1 MTLTRRRTV
10 ARLQG
15 LSRSPRTMPLL
26 NERTPAAEFA
36 ASPLPVW
43 VRLIDGVCLLMV
55 AVTILL
61 IVGDGVRLEL
71 GSLRISIRSALRV
84 GAWAVVLIAIRHALY
99 RAPALPSRVLAWT
112 RASARRED
120 AWAVARIVL
129 ATRIPP
135 ILIGLLAVATIGLGE
150 DARPGAYADPWL
162 NLPARWDALW
172 YSDIAALGYRWD
184 GDWTQQQNVVFFP
197 AFPLASRVVARLL
210 GLHTIY
216 AGWLISL
223 AAFAGAMVLFGRLAR
238 TSVNDRDAS
247 DAAWLLATY
256 PFAIYF
262 SAPYSESLFLLAMC
276 GLFLSVHEQRF
287 GRAALW
293 GLLAGLTRP
302 NGWLLSLPLVVFA
315 LERRPRPSN
324 MRDWL
329 RLAIAAVAPVTGMLL
344 FTWFLHLRF
353 GDGFAWLRGQTAWGR
368 EFRSLDSLAAERISY
383 MRQYG
388 VTGYLTD
395 FPTDALNTGAA
406 MLALAV
412 LIPVSRRLGPA
423 YGVLLAVLVLPP
435 LLVGGTLSFG
445 RLTSILFPLFIW
457 LTTVVPVRHR
467 AAVMIVFAALQGFAA
482 TLFFTWR
489 PLF

>member
-1 MTLTRRRTV
+1 VRVLD
-10 ARLQG
+10 G
-15 LSRSPRTMPLL
+15 LS
-26 NERTPAAEFA
+26 
-36 ASPLPVW
+36 
-43 VRLIDGVCLLMV
+43 LLMLGAA
-55 AVTILL
+55 AVLL
-61 IVGDGVRLEL
+61 VGDGVRLEV
-71 GSLRISIRSALRV
+71 GALRISVTSAARL
-84 GAWAVVLIAIRHALY
+84 ALWASVLIAVRHALY
-99 RAPALPSRVLAWT
+99 RVPTLVSRV
-112 RASARRED
+112 R
-120 AWAVARIVL
+120 AWARNVAARADVGL
-129 ATRIPP
+129 AARLVVATRLPP

-150 DARPGAYADPWL
+150 ESRPGAYADPWL

-172 YSDIAALGYRWD
+172 YSGIAGVGYRWD

-197 AFPLASRVVARLL
+197 AFPLGSRVVARLL
-210 GLHTIY
+210 GIHTLY

-223 AAFAGAMVLFGRLAR
+223 AAFAWAMVLFVRLAR
-238 TSVNDRDAS
+238 RWLNERDAT
-247 DAAWLLATY
+247 DAAWLLSTY

-262 SAPYSESLFLLAMC
+262 SAAYSESLFFLAMC
-276 GLFLSVHEQRF
+276 GFFLSAHERQS

-302 NGWLLSLPLVVFA
+302 NGWLLSLPFA
-315 LERRPRPSN
+315 VLALRTQPWPSAG
-324 MRDWL
+324 REWV
-329 RLAIAAVAPVTGMLL
+329 RLAAAAAAPIVGMLL
-344 FTWFLHLRF
+344 FTLYLHLQF
-353 GDGFAWLRGQTAWGR
+353 GDGFAWVRGQAAWGR
-368 EFRSLDSLAAERISY
+368 TFRGLDLLAAERMAY

-406 MLALAV
+406 LLALFV
-412 LIPVSRRLGPA
+412 LVPVSRRLGLA
-423 YGVLLAVLVLPP
+423 YGVLVAVLVLPP

-457 LTTVVPVRHR
+457 LATIVPVRHR

>member
-1 MTLTRRRTV
+1 MTV
-10 ARLQG
+10 
-15 LSRSPRTMPLL
+15 L
-26 NERTPAAEFA
+26 NERTPSPGFA
-36 ASPLPVW
+36 APPLPRW
-43 VRLIDGVCLLMV
+43 VRLLDGLSLLMLGA
-55 AVTILL
+55 AVLL

-71 GSLRISIRSALRV
+71 GPIRLSIRSALRV
-84 GAWAVVLIAIRHALY
+84 AAWAAVVIAIRHAVY
-99 RAPALPSRVLAWT
+99 RAPALPSRVLEWT
-112 RASARRED
+112 RRSARRKD
-120 AWAVARIVL
+120 AWSVARLVL

-135 ILIGLLAVATIGLGE
+135 IVIGLLAVATIGLGE
-150 DARPGAYADPWL
+150 DARPGVYADPWL

-184 GDWTQQQNVVFFP
+184 GDWTDQQNIVFFP
-197 AFPLASRVVARLL
+197 AFPLASRVVARLF
-210 GLHTIY
+210 GIHTLY
-216 AGWLISL
+216 AGWMISL

-238 TSVNDRDAS
+238 TLVNDRDAT

-287 GRAALW
+287 GRAAWW

-302 NGWLLSLPLVVFA
+302 NGWLLAIPLVVLV
-315 LERRPRPSN
+315 LERHRRLSN
-324 MRDWL
+324 VREWL
-329 RLAIAAVAPVTGMLL
+329 RVGVAAAAPVAGMLL
-344 FTWFLHLRF
+344 FTWYLHLRF
-353 GDGFAWLRGQTAWGR
+353 GDGFAWLRGQAAWGR
-368 EFRSLDSLAAERISY
+368 EFRSLGSLAEERLDY
-383 MRQYG
+383 MGRYG
-388 VTGYLTD
+388 VTAYLTD
-395 FPTDALNTGAA
+395 FPTDALNTAA
-406 MLALAV
+406 ALLALAV
-412 LIPVSRRLGPA
+412 LIPASKRLGPG

-457 LTTVVPVRHR
+457 LATVVPVQHR